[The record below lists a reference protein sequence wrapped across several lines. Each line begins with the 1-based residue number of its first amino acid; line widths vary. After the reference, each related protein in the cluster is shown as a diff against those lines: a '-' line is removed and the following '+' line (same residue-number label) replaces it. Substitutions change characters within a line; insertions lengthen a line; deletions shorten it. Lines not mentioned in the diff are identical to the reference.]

1 MKSKRDSSHKK
12 AISLAKTRENN
23 ICELCQNDTNIHGH
37 HIIDVGF
44 GGEGEPENILV
55 VCKPCHDKIHNGEIK
70 INTYDFRHQP

>member
-44 GGEGEPENILV
+44 GVGGEPENILV